1 MLHEITLRCHLVA
14 CIMERRI
21 RTLVSRSRRLE
32 LSDTGAGSTIKTAPK
47 SSTHRLPCH
56 LKMRSFQH
64 CIRRILSQL
73 LFSILSL
80 SCLPSLMLRASLLVI
95 VADRRPREDLF
106 FSFIHPERTV
116 NSNCSGPERM
126 VEYFCTSRMAPLPRP
141 HHLDM
146 IAMLPG

>member
-1 MLHEITLRCHLVA
+1 
-14 CIMERRI
+14 
-21 RTLVSRSRRLE
+21 
-32 LSDTGAGSTIKTAPK
+32 
-47 SSTHRLPCH
+47 
-56 LKMRSFQH
+56 
-64 CIRRILSQL
+64 
-73 LFSILSL
+73 
-80 SCLPSLMLRASLLVI
+80 MLRASLLVI

-116 NSNCSGPERM
+116 NSICSGPERM